1 MYKVFDRRREA
12 RKDNYIRMD
21 PVYDPL
27 YIVLIEL
34 VDEHTLVE
42 ALRNPWEHLHPDIR
56 IAND

>member
-42 ALRNPWEHLHPDIR
+42 ALRNPWEHLHPDI
-56 IAND
+56 